1 MRNGSIVHR
10 LRFLAVVLAF
20 LGTATLPAAAATI
33 SGTVRDLSGDRVAG
47 AVVTSGTASATT
59 DSRGEFTLTL
69 PKGGV
74 RVEISHPAY
83 RPMAR
88 SVDAA
93 SSHLDFVVAPLLT
106 VSEEVVVSAIRAE
119 ERTPITKKDLPEE
132 AIEKINFGQ
141 DVPTMISTT
150 PSMTTY
156 SDSGVGGSGYSYFTL
171 RGIGQSRINMT
182 LNGVPLNDP
191 EETVL
196 YFANFVDFASSME
209 SIQIQRGVGT
219 STVGAPSYGGSINF
233 ASVDLDESQN
243 FEVQLGGGSFGTR
256 RGSVAVQTGNLGAGV
271 AGYARFSTN
280 ETDGFRDHSGVDQT
294 NLFLSLGKQNERSMW
309 RLTGFSGREESQL
322 SYLAVDEATLQANL
336 RFNPLDPAERDDFGQ
351 DMLQLQYTRAI
362 GDDSMLV
369 ATAYY
374 NGAQGWF
381 GIWDDPVAK
390 QNLLKYSID
399 GHFVGTMV
407 TFSSAFGPA
416 TLNAGIHANDF
427 TRDHFLRTAGEQ
439 IYTNTGKKNE
449 ANAFAKLGYDSGRW
463 YLYGDAQVRYAKFS
477 YEGDV
482 DIDPIDWTFFNPK
495 VGARY
500 ELTPA
505 SSVYA
510 SVGAATRE
518 PTRNDMFAG
527 EDNPTIA
534 YDLEAVEP
542 ERVVDF
548 EAGYQLSRGALSVDL
563 NLYAMEFRN
572 EIALTGELSDIGLPL
587 RRNVDRSF
595 RRGIEIDAAW
605 QATPA
610 LRLTHA
616 SNFSYNRISEW
627 TQSYDIYDADWSWS
641 GSELATH
648 RDVPPLLTPEVIVNQ
663 GIEYTLRGSV
673 LGALARYVGESHL
686 DNTGDDAFV
695 TPSFVALDLT
705 AKVPLDRVLRGATL
719 RVLVNNALDND
730 EIYQSGYSY
739 LFYVDD
745 ASGRARTGT
754 PYYYPGAT
762 RNFVVMIDY
771 RM

>member
-1 MRNGSIVHR
+1 MSNVGIVRR
-10 LRFLAVVLAF
+10 LRLIATAVVF
-20 LGTATLPAAAATI
+20 LVAATLFAASTI
-33 SGTVRDLSGDRVAG
+33 NGTVRDLSGERVAG
-47 AVVTSGTASATT
+47 AIVTSGTASVTT
-59 DSRGEFTLTL
+59 DARGNFTLVL
-69 PKGGV
+69 PDEGARIEV
-74 RVEISHPAY
+74 SHPSY
-83 RPMAR
+83 RPLVRM
-88 SVDAA
+88 VD
-93 SSHLDFVVAPLLT
+93 SGVEQLELIVAPLMT
-106 VSEEVVVSAIRAE
+106 VSEEVVVNAIRADE
-119 ERTPITKKDLPEE
+119 ATPITKKDLSEE
-132 AIEKINFGQ
+132 EIDAINFGQ
-141 DVPTMISTT
+141 DVPAMISRT

-256 RGSVAVQTGNLGAGV
+256 RGSIAVQTGNLGAGI
-271 AGYARFSTN
+271 AGYARFSIN
-280 ETDGFRDHSGVDQT
+280 KTDGFRDHSGVDQT
-294 NLFLSLGKQNERSMW
+294 NLFLSLGKQNERSLW
-309 RLTGFSGREESQL
+309 RVTGFSGREESQL
-322 SYLAVDEATLQANL
+322 AYLAVDEATLEQDL

-351 DMLQLQYTRAI
+351 DMLQVQYTRAI
-362 GDDSMLV
+362 GDDSTVV

-374 NGAQGWF
+374 HGAQGWF
-381 GIWDDPVAK
+381 GIWDDPIAK

-399 GHFVGTMV
+399 GHFVGTML

-427 TRDHFLRTAGEQ
+427 TRDHFLRVAGDE
-439 IYTNTGKKNE
+439 IYNNTGEKNE
-449 ANAFAKLGYDSGRW
+449 ANAFAKLGWDTGRW
-463 YLYGDAQVRYAKFS
+463 HLYGDAQVRYAKFS
-477 YEGDV
+477 YDGDIE
-482 DIDPIDWTFFNPK
+482 IDPIEWTFFNPK

-500 ELTPA
+500 ALTP
-505 SSVYA
+505 SSSLYA

-548 EAGYQLSRGALSVDL
+548 EAGYQISRGDLSFDV

-572 EIALTGELSDIGLPL
+572 EIALTGELSEIGLPL

-595 RRGIEIDAAW
+595 RRGVEFDASW
-605 QATPA
+605 QATPS

-616 SNFSYNRISEW
+616 SNFSHNRISEW
-627 TQSYDIYDADWSWS
+627 TQSYDVYDAEWNWSES
-641 GSELATH
+641 VLETH

-663 GIEYTLRGSV
+663 GIEYNLRGSV

-686 DNTGDDAFV
+686 DNTGDDAYV
-695 TPSFVALDLT
+695 TPSFVVLDLT
-705 AKVPLDRVLRGATL
+705 AAVPLDRVLRGATL
-719 RVLVNNALDND
+719 RVLVNNALDHD

-739 LFYVDD
+739 QFYVDD
-745 ASGRARTGT
+745 AAGRTRTGT
-754 PYYYPGAT
+754 PYFYPGAT

>member
-1 MRNGSIVHR
+1 MFNVGIVGR
-10 LRFLAVVLAF
+10 LRVLAMAIA
-20 LGTATLPAAAATI
+20 LLSTAALAAGATI
-33 SGTVRDLSGDRVAG
+33 SGTVRDLSGERVAG
-47 AVVTSGTASATT
+47 AVVSSGSASATT
-59 DSRGEFTLTL
+59 DDRGNFTLVL
-69 PKGGV
+69 PDEGARIEV
-74 RVEISHPAY
+74 THPLY
-83 RPMAR
+83 RPLIR
-88 SVDAA
+88 TVDAGA
-93 SSHLDFVVAPLLT
+93 MRLELVVAPLMT
-106 VSEEVVVSAIRAE
+106 VSEEVVVNAIRADE
-119 ERTPITKKDLPEE
+119 ATPITKKDLS
-132 AIEKINFGQ
+132 EKEIDAINFGQ
-141 DVPTMISTT
+141 DVPAMISTT

-156 SDSGVGGSGYSYFTL
+156 SDAGVGGSGYSYFTL

-256 RGSVAVQTGNLGAGV
+256 RGSVALQTGNLGAGI
-271 AGYARFSTN
+271 AGYARFSYN

-294 NLFLSLGKQNERSMW
+294 NIFLSVGKQNERSLW
-309 RLTGFSGREESQL
+309 RVTGFSGREESQL
-322 SYLAVDEATLQANL
+322 AYLAVDEATLQQDL

-351 DMLQLQYTRAI
+351 DMLQVQYTRAI
-362 GDDSMLV
+362 GDDSTVV

-374 NGAQGWF
+374 HGAQGWF
-381 GIWDDPVAK
+381 GIWDDPIAK

-399 GHFVGTMV
+399 GHFIGTMV

-427 TRDHFLRTAGEQ
+427 TRDHFLRVAGEEL
-439 IYTNTGKKNE
+439 YENTGEKNE
-449 ANAFAKLGYDSGRW
+449 ANAFAKLGWDAGRW
-463 YLYGDAQVRYAKFS
+463 HLYGDAQVRYAKFD

-482 DIDPIDWTFFNPK
+482 EIDPIEWTFFNPK

-500 ELTPA
+500 ALTPA
-505 SSVYA
+505 SSLYA
-510 SVGAATRE
+510 SAGAATRE
-518 PTRNDMFAG
+518 PTRNDMFSG
-527 EDNPTIA
+527 EDNPTFA

-548 EAGYQLSRGALSVDL
+548 EAGYQISRGDLSFEV

-595 RRGIEIDAAW
+595 RRGVEFDASW

-627 TQSYDIYDADWSWS
+627 TQSYDVYDAEWNWS
-641 GSELATH
+641 GSVLETH
-648 RDVPPLLTPEVIVNQ
+648 RDVPPLLTPEVIINQ
-663 GIEYTLRGSV
+663 GIEYNLRGSI

-686 DNTGDDAFV
+686 DNTGDDAYV
-695 TPSFVALDLT
+695 TPSFVVLDLT
-705 AKVPLDRVLRGATL
+705 AAVPLDRVLRGATL
-719 RVLVNNALDND
+719 RVLVNNALDHD

-739 LFYVDD
+739 QFYVDE
-745 ASGRARTGT
+745 AAGRTRTGT
-754 PYYYPGAT
+754 PYFYPGAT